1 MYTNSYFQTVRWII
15 YIFFAFC
22 VHSVRSIV
30 NNYGFKYVTNNYG
43 FLSFCTFHDTALYR
57 TEGINEIALVVM
69 EV

>member
-15 YIFFAFC
+15 YIFLHFVC
-22 VHSVRSIV
+22 ILCIV

-43 FLSFCTFHDTALYR
+43 FSSFCTFHDIALYR